1 MSPRPNFTHSSNTAY
16 IMTGTS
22 LKFLLAILN
31 STLLSFYFPLISTDV
46 RGKTRRYIKQYV
58 ENLPVVEMNEQGRI
72 CFEVFAEYL
81 LILKKHAQKLQAAYF
96 EQLIDGLLY
105 EFYDPEHPI
114 RNTLEP
120 LDSVEEVRII
130 QQAVPR

>member
-1 MSPRPNFTHSSNTAY
+1 
-16 IMTGTS
+16 
-22 LKFLLAILN
+22 
-31 STLLSFYFPLISTDV
+31 
-46 RGKTRRYIKQYV
+46 
-58 ENLPVVEMNEQGRI
+58 MNEQGRI

-81 LILKKHAQKLQAAYF
+81 LVLKKHAQKLQAAYF